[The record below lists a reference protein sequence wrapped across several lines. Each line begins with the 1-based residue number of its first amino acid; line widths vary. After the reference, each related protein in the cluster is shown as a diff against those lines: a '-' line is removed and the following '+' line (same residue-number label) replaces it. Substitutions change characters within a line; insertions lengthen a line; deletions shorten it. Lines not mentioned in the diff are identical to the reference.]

1 MAGSTD
7 ANIPISLGVP
17 SVCVGLA
24 KSGNAHRLDEFLDP
38 ANLPKGL
45 AQLLLLTLAAS
56 GLESELDNEKE

>member
-1 MAGSTD
+1 M
-7 ANIPISLGVP
+7 GVP
-17 SVCVGLA
+17 SVCIGLA

-38 ANLPKGL
+38 TNLPKGL